1 MAVPTTHEIANVL
14 IDSESLA
21 EWAGFS
27 KVVPQQPASASAIQ
41 TSGAGAA
48 QPSAQLTP
56 LEAFLK
62 FTGTNP
68 TAHYRTLAALP
79 TAMWDTMI
87 GGFTVNGTAANMAE
101 LGAAKLFH
109 TTARCICN
117 LDAWPNAAAPT
128 TAPPTAAAPPPNAAS
143 TSRPLNTPT
152 IKLDQV
158 LDQKLSEEITYLPLP
173 DIVRYEHNYQRIME
187 EPPTPAT
194 KPTSEQ
200 LTALQYVIQSMRVP
214 YVELNL
220 FGPFGSRTLRKIKLT
235 ALMMVPGGEFRTVE
249 ILGPC
254 DIATW
259 EQSYAVLRSA
269 FIMLEAV
276 RRPALDRYLRKIQY
290 LSEQWGDICWGVLYQ
305 ADVRCRGELMET
317 IHHQHLLDHNNAVT
331 AGKPTTYNAA
341 MPWDA
346 VWDQATKDSEW
357 WKTEFDMP
365 AMKIKFERAPP
376 ARVLADA
383 GLALPVRPQRPAQ
396 PGQPKPKAQTKKGEL
411 CRDFNNGKCSP
422 STDGMCPRH
431 PGAIH
436 RCAQCNSTAHG
447 RTECG
452 KRKQD
457 DWKNGKQG
465 DKKKGNKGRR

>member
-1 MAVPTTHEIANVL
+1 MAVPTTHQIANDL
-14 IDSESLA
+14 IDTESLA

-27 KVVPQQPASASAIQ
+27 KVVPQSSASPPASQ
-41 TSGAGAA
+41 TNV
-48 QPSAQLTP
+48 QPPTLLSP

-79 TAMWDTMI
+79 PSMWDNMI
-87 GGFTVNGTAANMAE
+87 GSLTVNGTAATMAE
-101 LGAAKLFH
+101 FGAAKLFH

-128 TAPPTAAAPPPNAAS
+128 TAPPPATAQQPNTAN

-152 IKLDQV
+152 IKLDQI
-158 LDQKLSEEITYLPLP
+158 LDQKLTEEITYLPLP
-173 DIVRYEHNYQRIME
+173 EIVKYEHNYQRIME

-200 LTALQYVIQSMRVP
+200 LTALHYVISSMRVP

-235 ALMMVPGGEFRTVE
+235 ALIMVPGGDFRTVE
-249 ILGPC
+249 ILGPS

-269 FIMLEAV
+269 LIMLSAV
-276 RRPALDRYLRKIQY
+276 RRPALDRYSRKIQY
-290 LSEQWGDICWGVLYQ
+290 LSEQWGEICWGVLYQ
-305 ADVRCRGELMET
+305 ADTRCRGELMET

-331 AGKPTTYNAA
+331 AGTPSNYNAT

-346 VWDQATKDSEW
+346 VWSEATKDPEW
-357 WKTEFDMP
+357 WKTEFEMP

-376 ARVLADA
+376 SRVLADA
-383 GLALPVRPQRPAQ
+383 ELSVRPVSNQRPTQ
-396 PGQPKPKAQTKKGEL
+396 PAKPKPKAKAKAEA
-411 CRDFNNGKCSP
+411 CRDFNSGKCST
-422 STDGMCPRH
+422 SSDGMCPRGN
-431 PGAIH
+431 GAIH
-436 RCAQCNSTAHG
+436 KCSQCGSPSHG
-447 RTECG
+447 RNDCGG

-457 DWKNGKQG
+457 DWKKGAQG
-465 DKKKGNKGRR
+465 DKKGKKGRR

>member
-1 MAVPTTHEIANVL
+1 MAVPTAHEISNDL
-14 IDSESLA
+14 IDSEALA

-27 KVVPQQPASASAIQ
+27 KDVPQLTSSPAASGKTAATGPPQPVLLS
-41 TSGAGAA
+41 
-48 QPSAQLTP
+48 P

-79 TAMWDTMI
+79 PAMWDNMI
-87 GGFTVNGTAANMAE
+87 GSFTVNGTAANMAE

-128 TAPPTAAAPPPNAAS
+128 TAPPTATAPPPITAN

-200 LTALQYVIQSMRVP
+200 LTALHYVIKSMRVP

-235 ALMMVPGGEFRTVE
+235 ALMMVPGGDFRTVE
-249 ILGPC
+249 IMGPS

-259 EQSYAVLRSA
+259 EQSYAVLRAA

-276 RRPALDRYLRKIQY
+276 RRPALDRYLQKIQY
-290 LSEQWGDICWGVLYQ
+290 L
-305 ADVRCRGELMET
+305 
-317 IHHQHLLDHNNAVT
+317 H
-331 AGKPTTYNAA
+331 
-341 MPWDA
+341 
-346 VWDQATKDSEW
+346 
-357 WKTEFDMP
+357 
-365 AMKIKFERAPP
+365 IK
-376 ARVLADA
+376 
-383 GLALPVRPQRPAQ
+383 
-396 PGQPKPKAQTKKGEL
+396 
-411 CRDFNNGKCSP
+411 
-422 STDGMCPRH
+422 H
-431 PGAIH
+431 
-436 RCAQCNSTAHG
+436 
-447 RTECG
+447 
-452 KRKQD
+452 
-457 DWKNGKQG
+457 
-465 DKKKGNKGRR
+465 